1 LNIDLFTFIAQI
13 INFIILVLLLRHFLY
28 KRIVRVMDQR
38 EEDISSRIKDAEER
52 KKEADKEKEKFEKK
66 KSEIEEK
73 QERMISDAEKEAEER
88 KKELIQKARDEV
100 DQKQKHWYE
109 SLQKQKQAFLND
121 LRVRTGEQVF
131 DAVRKALKELADE
144 DIEKHIIT
152 TFLDRIQ
159 DLEKSEKKEFSQ
171 SLSQSDHAAK
181 IRSRF
186 KLSKNMKQKIEK
198 TVKDTFSKE
207 VQLEFKTSDEMIGG
221 IELESN
227 DRKIAWNIDSY
238 LSDLENNIAE
248 TFEQR
253 SSNKNRSKGTAD

>member
-1 LNIDLFTFIAQI
+1 MNIDLFTFIAQI

-38 EEDISSRIKDAEER
+38 EEDISSRIRDAEEK
-52 KKEADKEKEKFEKK
+52 KKEADKEKEEFEKK

-159 DLEKSEKKEFSQ
+159 NLEKSEKKEFNQ

-253 SSNKNRSKGTAD
+253 SSNKNRSKGTEG

>member
-1 LNIDLFTFIAQI
+1 MNIDLFTFIAQI

-38 EEDISSRIKDAEER
+38 EEDISARIKDAEER
-52 KKEADKEKEKFEKK
+52 KKEADMEKEEFEKK

-73 QERMISDAEKEAEER
+73 QKSMLSDAENEAEER
-88 KKELIQKARDEV
+88 KKELIQKAREEV

-131 DAVRKALKELADE
+131 EAIRKALKELADE

-152 TFLDRIQ
+152 TFLNRIQ
-159 DLEKSEKKEFSQ
+159 DLEKNEKKEFSQ
-171 SLSQSDHAAK
+171 SLSESDHTAE

-186 KLSKNMKQKIEK
+186 RLSNTMKQKIEK
-198 TVKDTFSKE
+198 SVKDTFSKE
-207 VQLEFKTSDEMIGG
+207 VELEFKTSDEMIGG

-227 DRKIAWNIDSY
+227 DRKIAWNIESY

-248 TFEQR
+248 SFEQR
-253 SSNKNRSKGTAD
+253 FSNEDRSNGKED